1 MLTPPRMQS
10 QDPFP
15 KALSDNGG
23 LASGDRATEQ
33 DNAQPARPWL
43 ARLCRAIAKDVENLN
58 LRLFLAN
65 LLVALLPDGS
75 FSRLR
80 TAIYRLGG
88 LRIGP
93 YSRIDG
99 RIQFTGNGDPQQRLR
114 IGASTF
120 INSNLFVDLNADVH
134 IGDKVGIGHH
144 VTLITA
150 DHKIGPSACRVG
162 DLRPEPINIQDGC
175 WIGACSTIL
184 PGVTIGK
191 SSIVAAGSVV
201 SGKVPANKMV
211 GGAPARP
218 LKSLPEMP

>member
-1 MLTPPRMQS
+1 MQS
-10 QDPFP
+10 QDSFP
-15 KALSDNGG
+15 KALPDNGR
-23 LASGDRATEQ
+23 LASGDRATEK
-33 DNAQPARPWL
+33 DTAQPTKPWL
-43 ARLCRAIAKDVENLN
+43 ARLRRAIAKEVENLN

-65 LLVALLPDGS
+65 LVVALLPDGS

-88 LRIGP
+88 LQIGP

-99 RIQFTGNGDPQQRLR
+99 RIQFTGSGDPQQRLR

-144 VTLITA
+144 VTLVTA
-150 DHKIGPSACRVG
+150 DHKIGPAACRVG
-162 DLRPEPINIQDGC
+162 DLRPAAIHIFDGC

-184 PGVTIGK
+184 PGVSIGK

-201 SGKVPANKMV
+201 SGNVPANKMV

-218 LKSLPEMP
+218 LKSLPAEP

>member
-1 MLTPPRMQS
+1 MQT

-15 KALSDNGG
+15 KAAPDDGQ
-23 LASGDRATEQ
+23 LASGDRATEP
-33 DNAQPARPWL
+33 DNARSARPFL
-43 ARLCRAIAKDVENLN
+43 ARLCQAIAKEVENLN

-65 LLVALLPDGS
+65 LVVALLPDGS
-75 FSRLR
+75 FSRSR

-88 LRIGP
+88 IQIGP
-93 YSRIDG
+93 NSRIDG
-99 RIQFTGNGDPQQRLR
+99 RIQFTGSGNPQQRLR

-150 DHKIGPSACRVG
+150 DHKIGPTACRVG
-162 DLRPEPINIQDGC
+162 DLRPAPINIQDGC

-184 PGVTIGK
+184 PGVNIGK

-201 SGKVPANKMV
+201 SGNVPTNKMV

-218 LKSLPEMP
+218 LKSLPEQP